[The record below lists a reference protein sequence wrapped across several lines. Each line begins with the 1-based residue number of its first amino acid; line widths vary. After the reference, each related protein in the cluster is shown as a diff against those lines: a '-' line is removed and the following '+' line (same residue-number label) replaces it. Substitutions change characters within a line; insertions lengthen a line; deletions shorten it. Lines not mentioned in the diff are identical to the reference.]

1 MGERERGREGRKEN
15 RVEKKGKKVGGGG
28 DEKREKKQT
37 SLPFYT
43 APPQKPLV
51 RSSKITIQ
59 QKVTAEQPLR
69 QPF

>member
-1 MGERERGREGRKEN
+1 MRGREGGREERKEN
-15 RVEKKGKKVGGGG
+15 RVEKKGKKGGGVK
-28 DEKREKKQT
+28 KREKQQT

-59 QKVTAEQPLR
+59 QKVTAEQALR
-69 QPF
+69 QPL